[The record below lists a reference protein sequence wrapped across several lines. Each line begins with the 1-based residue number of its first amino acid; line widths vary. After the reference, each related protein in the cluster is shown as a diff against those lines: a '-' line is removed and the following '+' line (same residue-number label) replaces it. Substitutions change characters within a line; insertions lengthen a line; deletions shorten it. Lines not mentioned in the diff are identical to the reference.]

1 MADLKAIEIMVLI
14 SNPENFASWSREQ
27 QLQRYEA
34 ALDWHD
40 YIARLNPVRVPYVWG
55 THQILSQI
63 RHSPVQDMY
72 VAVYRV
78 ESLKEF
84 DELMYL
90 DPLRST
96 SQYMTILLTDLRN
109 DLDDD
114 KRRLQRAKDG
124 LVASGGEAAVQALS
138 TLRARFRAAPDFVG
152 KQQPADPQNP
162 RVMYYRDKFTEAS
175 EDERHLQILIY
186 GQNPPE
192 YMSWDD
198 ARKLVHYE
206 KVLWWHDHVADML
219 STGRMSH
226 VWGNQD
232 FCDISILSS
241 RSASGTAIY
250 KVKDLDEFAE
260 VYRLDP
266 LRDSGRFLSVVLKP
280 IDEQRKLDEM
290 RVLAAS
296 KRLGVQTS
304 RVLI

>member
-1 MADLKAIEIMVLI
+1 MAELKPIEIMVLI
-14 SNPENFASWSREQ
+14 SNPENFASWSTEQ
-27 QLQRYEA
+27 QLQRFEA
-34 ALDWHD
+34 VLDWHD

-63 RHSPVQDMY
+63 RPSPVQDMY

-90 DPLRST
+90 DPLRSS

-114 KRRLQRAKDG
+114 KKRLQRAKDG
-124 LVASGGEAAVQALS
+124 LVSSGGDAAVQALS
-138 TLRARFRAAPDFVG
+138 ALRARFRAAPDFVG
-152 KQQPADPQNP
+152 NQQPAEPQNP
-162 RVMYYRDKFTEAS
+162 RVMYYRDKFAES
-175 EDERHLQILIY
+175 VDEERKLQILIY

-192 YMSWDD
+192 YMTWDD

-219 STGRMSH
+219 SSGRMSH

-290 RVLAAS
+290 RVVASS
-296 KRLGVQTS
+296 KRLGARTN
-304 RVLI
+304 RVLP